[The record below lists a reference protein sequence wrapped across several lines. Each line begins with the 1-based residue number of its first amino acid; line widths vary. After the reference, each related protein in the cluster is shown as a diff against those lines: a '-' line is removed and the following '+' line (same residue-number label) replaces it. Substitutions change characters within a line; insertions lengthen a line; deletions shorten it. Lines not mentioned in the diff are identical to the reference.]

1 MSIRKRVFFL
11 ALVILLY
18 PLAGIQF
25 LKENEKQFRET
36 EASYLKDR
44 LIDSEEWIDFLRPN
58 TGFKG
63 NKSDDSLFFSPLNV
77 PIQLDG
83 YAADE
88 WVDIPKKA
96 ETDANNEIE
105 VTWQSAVYDESLY
118 LLFSIK
124 DQKIQPQD
132 NRSLLAN
139 GDHLG
144 IRLGD
149 NRTYY
154 LRLSKP
160 GKITAYYLN
169 SVDNLINSEVVDAY
183 WRLTKEGYQVEIKIN
198 KKNTR
203 GRLGFFV
210 ANASDKYKLLKRLKR
225 DGPSAIVANL
235 NTRQRLLGIYPIINT
250 ELAPRYQLI
259 DFSLPKILERTVE
272 EREGMRLHVVDK
284 ACNVMATA
292 GVLNVKRSNDEIP
305 WLAERFYR
313 LILANAGD
321 QNYRPDAFNCG
332 EVLNDQKLAEVIQ
345 NKTVSTYWIKEY
357 QNDLMSYAAMELT
370 IEPYAGYVLMAEQ
383 GRDRYVMLTASNFL
397 TFLIT
402 LIAISILVV
411 LITFI
416 AMNRWSNRLAT
427 LNDNAQRHVDEK
439 GDITG
444 DFDTDTSSDEIGQLS
459 RNFGDLLGQIKNH
472 NNYLKTLAQK
482 LSHEMRT
489 PLAIVSTSLDNID
502 NKSDSTV
509 DTEANGNDVYLT
521 RARDGIQRLNH
532 IMTAMGQAKKIE
544 QAIEHAELISF
555 DVVELL
561 QEASQS
567 YQSVYDK
574 YPIVFND
581 VNKAESLTVNASA
594 DLMIQMLDKL
604 VDNAVGFSEEG
615 SPVNIHLIT
624 TNDCYEIQVINMGSQ
639 LPEKDIDGVFQQ
651 LVSYRSKGDDKP
663 HLGLG
668 LFIARLITEYHGGT
682 INAVNLDDQ
691 LGVSFSVRLPFT

>member
-1 MSIRKRVFFL
+1 MFL

-36 EASYLKDR
+36 EASSLKDR

-58 TGFKG
+58 AGFKG
-63 NKSDDSLFFSPLNV
+63 NKSDDSLFFSPLNA

-83 YAADE
+83 YAANE
-88 WVDIPKKA
+88 WVDIPKKID
-96 ETDANNEIE
+96 TDANNEIE
-105 VTWQSAVYDESLY
+105 VTWQSAVYEESLY
-118 LLFSIK
+118 LLFSVK
-124 DQKIQPQD
+124 DQKIQPQN

-160 GKITAYYLN
+160 GKVTPYYLN

-259 DFSLPKILERTVE
+259 DFSLEKILERTVE

-292 GVLNVKRSNDEIP
+292 GVLNVKRPSNDIP

-321 QNYRPDAFNCG
+321 QNYRPDAFNCD

-397 TFLIT
+397 TFLFT

-459 RNFGDLLGQIKNH
+459 RNVGDLLGQIKNH
-472 NNYLKTLAQK
+472 NDYLKTLAQK

-509 DTEANGNDVYLT
+509 NTEANGNDVYLT

-574 YPIVFND
+574 HPIVFND
-581 VNKAESLTVNASA
+581 VNKTESLTVNASA

-691 LGVSFSVRLPFT
+691 LGVSFSVRLPLK